1 MIKFRNGIDRIPVMN
16 TIANPFTNQFGM
28 NSNHKETQTDKHMA
42 QLNGLKLI
50 RHLAGKRP
58 YSMK

>member
-1 MIKFRNGIDRIPVMN
+1 MIKFRTGTDNTPVMN
-16 TIANPFTNQFGM
+16 TIANPLTNQSGM
-28 NSNHKETQTDKHMA
+28 NNNHKETQTDKHMT

-50 RHLAGKRP
+50 RHLTGKRP